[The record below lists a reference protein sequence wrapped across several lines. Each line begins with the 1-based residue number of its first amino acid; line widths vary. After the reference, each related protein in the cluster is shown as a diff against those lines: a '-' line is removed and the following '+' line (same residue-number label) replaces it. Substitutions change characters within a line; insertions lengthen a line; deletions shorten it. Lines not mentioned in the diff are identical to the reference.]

1 VTARNTD
8 LISRNSVFLWIALA
22 TGLLLL
28 VPLVAMQFTAEVNW
42 TLGDFVAMGVLLF
55 GSGTLFVLV
64 ARVAPRKYRALIGFA
79 ITVAFLWLWAELAVG
94 IFTNWGS

>member
-1 VTARNTD
+1 MTARNTD

-42 TLGDFVAMGVLLF
+42 TLGDFVAMGILLF

-79 ITVAFLWLWAELAVG
+79 ITVAFLWLCAELAVG